1 MLYMIQNIYNIQIKM
16 NQTHSILI
24 IIAILS
30 SLLLY
35 FLIPEEKKDSIS
47 TLEGVTLTSI
57 TGQQFKLAGQFT
69 EKPILLVF
77 WSTTCGNCI
86 EEIPFICKLHET
98 MSDKITIMGIHQ
110 NYNLKKIQK
119 FVKKFKP
126 AIKYMLAIDTNY
138 SLTKTYQISALP
150 RTILVDR
157 TGKILY
163 DHLGY
168 SPDNEKEVIN
178 AINSIK

>member
-1 MLYMIQNIYNIQIKM
+1 MPKLYIILGNM
-16 NQTHSILI
+16 NQNHTILI
-24 IIAILS
+24 FIALFS
-30 SLLLY
+30 SMLLY

-57 TGQQFKLAGQFT
+57 TGQQFRLAGQFT

-86 EEIPFICKLHET
+86 EEIPFICNLYATQK
-98 MSDKITIMGIHQ
+98 DKINIIGVHQ

-126 AIKYMLAIDTNY
+126 AIKYMLAMDSNY

-150 RTILVDR
+150 RTILVDK
-157 TGKILY
+157 TGKVLY

-168 SPDNEKEVIN
+168 TPENEKELID